1 MSSETE
7 HLAPEGEIQGSEGTY
22 SSMAA
27 LVLAF
32 ASLPS
37 VLILIWLAVW
47 ALPNYTADAQ
57 SRTSQAIAT
66 HQAQAIGAL
75 VAGTQLRVEQA
86 AQSLS
91 TSKEKSTDEAQQLA
105 PASAATLTVIQLN
118 DLGIASLDPS
128 DYGLTSHIL
137 LDLVR
142 RAYNKQKPTPEAVK
156 LDGQWT
162 IAFASPWGDS
172 AVGGVLLAQFP
183 GEILSAMATSS
194 ESHQVA
200 LVQSF
205 DDDPSITILDT
216 PDDMGAISGSA
227 RVPGT
232 QWVLRVAATS
242 QPTGL
247 TSFTLPW
254 IIWLLLLAS
263 VGIAFWLLTR
273 RLPKQLADDVTVILD
288 TVDTRIPIALNHSA
302 LKPLAIMLRQLSA
315 ISRRK
320 NTTVA
325 GKLGAKSV
333 PGASQPADNA
343 SSTTAPGAADTDAD
357 ETEILGW
364 QLSDHGYVSCHFDSL
379 EQDNNRLDQLA
390 AGVANFAQHASITS
404 YAIGFSG
411 SSELR
416 KHKTSLLKKLLSNGV
431 DVVDLEETTLPLLNL
446 AINDGAASSYLYL
459 QADHSSNELR
469 LCSSLDGRSA
479 SREQWRSLLHQ
490 CLEPVDNAGNGRT
503 MKLDLRAEYTERIS
517 LDVAMEDPMR
527 IVIGCPTQL
536 TLALANESL
545 VALGCD
551 TETVLTTRSESQ
563 NDQLQMVT
571 DKVSASEANLGFLI
585 NASGESLRVISD
597 AGLCVRNDHI
607 LMLLGKDVLERHPGN
622 EILFGPSCTRNLP
635 SFITR
640 CGGSAK
646 MVSATLHKMQSTMES
661 EGAILAGD
669 TNGNFIIRDRWFG
682 VSDAI
687 YSACRLVEI
696 VSNEGCSLATLTD
709 ALPHSV
715 ASDALSFGIDAD
727 NLDTLLNCLRDRT
740 TFVGAKLTELDGV
753 RIDFADSWAYL
764 SVDSGD
770 SQRAT
775 FHFEG
780 DNDDA
785 LRRIQGVMRETLT
798 RSLPDLKLPY

>member
-1 MSSETE
+1 MNSESE
-7 HLAPEGEIQGSEGTY
+7 HLAPEGDIQGSEGTY
-22 SSMAA
+22 SSTAA

-37 VLILIWLAVW
+37 VLILIWMAVW

-66 HQAQAIGAL
+66 HQANAIGAL

-86 AQSLS
+86 AKSLG
-91 TSKEKSTDEAQQLA
+91 TSEEKSIDEAQRQAL
-105 PASAATLTVIQLN
+105 ASAAKLTVIRLS
-118 DLGIASLDPS
+118 DLGIASLDPA

-142 RAYNKQKPTPEAVK
+142 RAYNKQKPTPEAIK

-183 GEILSAMATSS
+183 GEILSAMATST
-194 ESHQVA
+194 EAHQVG

-216 PDDMGAISGSA
+216 PDNIGTISGSA
-227 RVPGT
+227 RVPDT
-232 QWVLRVAATS
+232 QWILRVAATS
-242 QPTGL
+242 QPAGL

-254 IIWLLLLAS
+254 IIWLLLLAG
-263 VGIAFWLLTR
+263 VAIAFWLLTQ
-273 RLPKQLADDVTVILD
+273 RLPKQLADDVTTILD
-288 TVDTRIPIALNHSA
+288 TVDTRIPIALNYSA

-320 NTTVA
+320 NTTVP
-325 GKLGAKSV
+325 GKPGVKSV
-333 PGASQPADNA
+333 SGASQLADTKG
-343 SSTTAPGAADTDAD
+343 STTAPGAADTDAD

-364 QLSDHGYVSCHFDSL
+364 QLSDHGYVSCHLDSL

-404 YAIGFSG
+404 YAIGYSG

-459 QADHSSNELR
+459 RADHSSNELR

-527 IVIGCPTQL
+527 IVIGCSDQL

-545 VALGCD
+545 AALGCD

-563 NDQLQMVT
+563 SDQLQMVT
-571 DKVSASEANLGFLI
+571 DKVSSSEANLGFLI
-585 NASGESLRVISD
+585 NASGERLRVISD

-646 MVSATLHKMQSTMES
+646 MVSATLHRLQSTMES

-715 ASDALSFGIDAD
+715 ASDALSFGIEPN

-740 TFVGAKLTELDGV
+740 IFVGAKITELDGI

-764 SVDSGD
+764 SVDSSD
-770 SQRAT
+770 SQQAT

-785 LRRIQGVMRETLT
+785 LRRIQGVMRETVT

>member
-1 MSSETE
+1 MSSETG

-91 TSKEKSTDEAQQLA
+91 TSNEKSTDEAQRQAL
-105 PASAATLTVIQLN
+105 ASAVTLTVIQLN

-142 RAYNKQKPTPEAVK
+142 RAYNKQKPTPDAVK

-183 GEILSAMATSS
+183 GEILSAMATST

-216 PDDMGAISGSA
+216 PDNIGAISGSA

-242 QPTGL
+242 QPTAL

-254 IIWLLLLAS
+254 IIWLLLLAG
-263 VGIAFWLLTR
+263 VAIAFWLLTR

-325 GKLGAKSV
+325 GKPGVKSV
-333 PGASQPADNA
+333 SGASQPADTI
-343 SSTTAPGAADTDAD
+343 SSTTAPGAADTDTD

-404 YAIGFSG
+404 YAIGYSG

-490 CLEPVDNAGNGRT
+490 CLEPVANAGNGRT
-503 MKLDLRAEYTERIS
+503 MKLDLRVEYTERIS

-527 IVIGCPTQL
+527 IVIGCSDQL

-585 NASGESLRVISD
+585 NASGERLRVISD

-646 MVSATLHKMQSTMES
+646 MVSATLHRLQSTMES
-661 EGAILAGD
+661 DGAILAGD

-696 VSNEGCSLATLTD
+696 VSNEGSSLATLTD

-715 ASDALSFGIDAD
+715 ASDALSFGVEAD

-740 TFVGAKLTELDGV
+740 TFVGAKVTELDGV

-764 SVDSGD
+764 SVNSGD
-770 SQRAT
+770 SQQAT

-785 LRRIQGVMRETLT
+785 LRRIQGVMRETVT